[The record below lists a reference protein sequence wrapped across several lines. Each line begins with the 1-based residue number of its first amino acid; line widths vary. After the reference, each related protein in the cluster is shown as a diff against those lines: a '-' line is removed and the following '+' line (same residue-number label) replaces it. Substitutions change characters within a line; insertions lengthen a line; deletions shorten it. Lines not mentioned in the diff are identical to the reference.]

1 MGGGIDVIEVKV
13 GKDIGV
19 KLMATGSAKDLTNDV
34 LCIVNA
40 VYNSINQRNE
50 MDAKIFRLLVGI
62 EFCNEE
68 FWNRKPDGT
77 AISIAVPKKED
88 PEVE

>member
-1 MGGGIDVIEVKV
+1 MIEGKV

-19 KLMATGSAKDLTNDV
+19 QLVATGSAEDLTNDV
-34 LCIVNA
+34 LSIINA
-40 VYNSINQRNE
+40 VYNVMNQRNE
-50 MDAKIFRLLVGI
+50 MDAKIFRMLVGL

-68 FWNRKPDGT
+68 FWNFKPDGA

>member
-1 MGGGIDVIEVKV
+1 MIEGKV

-19 KLMATGSAKDLTNDV
+19 NIVATGSTEDLTNDV

-40 VYNSINQRNE
+40 VYNSMNQRNE
-50 MDAKIFRLLVGI
+50 MDAKIFRLLVGL

-68 FWNRKPDGT
+68 FWNMKPDGT

>member
-1 MGGGIDVIEVKV
+1 MIEGKV

-19 KLMATGSAKDLTNDV
+19 NIVATGSVEDLTNDV

-40 VYNSINQRNE
+40 VYNSMKQRKE
-50 MDAKIFRLLVGI
+50 VDAKIFRLLVCLKI
-62 EFCNEE
+62 WDVE
-68 FWNRKPDGT
+68 FWNMKPDGT

>member
-1 MGGGIDVIEVKV
+1 MIEGKV

-19 KLMATGSAKDLTNDV
+19 QLVVTGSAEDLTNDV
-34 LCIVNA
+34 LGIINA
-40 VYNSINQRNE
+40 VYNSIKQRNE
-50 MDAKIFRLLVGI
+50 LDSQLFRILVGL

-68 FWNRKPDGT
+68 FWYFKPDGT